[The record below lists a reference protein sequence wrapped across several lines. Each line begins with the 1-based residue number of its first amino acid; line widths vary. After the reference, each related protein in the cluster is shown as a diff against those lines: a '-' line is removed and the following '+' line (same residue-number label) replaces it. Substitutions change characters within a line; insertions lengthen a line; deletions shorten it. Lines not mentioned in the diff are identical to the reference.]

1 MPFTHIMLFF
11 FWSGQGNDL
20 AVLSQSLFIVGRRFT
35 FANVWIMKEAFNLH
49 VFCDFISFPFIPT
62 SNKQK
67 PVRKACSEKK
77 YFSFLKCGW
86 KKKFGKINNSVSWRN
101 DSLKSPCW
109 HRIIYCTSELFVKS
123 RSHKERKKIR
133 VELRSLSLDML
144 IRTLRADMITLNL
157 KRREKKTATKLF
169 SHFLMKINYT
179 TLTLSQHEP
188 KEKYVGRYHEIN
200 FESWCWSD

>member
-1 MPFTHIMLFF
+1 MGKFHGISIRRNFIHALSWNLTCLSLTLCSSLF

-35 FANVWIMKEAFNLH
+35 FSNVWIMKEAFNLH
-49 VFCDFISFPFIPT
+49 VFCDLISFPFIPT

-67 PVRKACSEKK
+67 PVWKACSEKK
-77 YFSFLKCGW
+77 EILFLPLMW
-86 KKKFGKINNSVSWRN
+86 MKKKFGKINNSVSWRN

-123 RSHKERKKIR
+123 RSHKRRERNIR

-157 KRREKKTATKLF
+157 KRREKK
-169 SHFLMKINYT
+169 
-179 TLTLSQHEP
+179 
-188 KEKYVGRYHEIN
+188 
-200 FESWCWSD
+200 